1 MDRIKAEGKGQCFS
15 LGATCCGT
23 PRALK
28 GLPRGMGAVCHKL
41 WWQMRPS
48 AKPRLQVSGQAD
60 VGYPAPC
67 SPHRRGCLP
76 EGILRPHLEQ
86 SKRPRGAEPP
96 EPFQRE

>member
-1 MDRIKAEGKGQCFS
+1 MLLPGGYLLRNPQGPERPASGDGRCVPQALVADETQCQ
-15 LGATCCGT
+15 
-23 PRALK
+23 K
-28 GLPRGMGAVCHKL
+28 
-41 WWQMRPS
+41 
-48 AKPRLQVSGQAD
+48 LQVSGQAD
-60 VGYPAPC
+60 VGYTIPC